1 MNEIRLIKTLEKLA
15 HYVVRN
21 EIVGEYF
28 LTQQLPVTPEEI
40 REKVNEVDRQLDAN
54 ITEWMP
60 NRFPDL
66 WEMTYDSESLE
77 D

>member
-1 MNEIRLIKTLEKLA
+1 MNEMQLIKTLEKLA

-21 EIVGEYF
+21 EIVCEYF
-28 LTQQLPVTPEEI
+28 LTQELPVSPEEI
-40 REKVNEVDRQLDAN
+40 CEKVNEVDSQLDAN

-66 WEMTYDSESLE
+66 WEMTYNTESLE